1 MEDREERVWSGVN
14 LFKMTNAE
22 LFAGYPFDFENIYL
36 KQGEKTVA
44 TEDGGIVCVKYD
56 FGYEVGL
63 LRPSAT

>member
-1 MEDREERVWSGVN
+1 MEDREERVWSGEN
-14 LFKMTNAE
+14 LVKM
-22 LFAGYPFDFENIYL
+22 LKCWIFSPNIYL

-63 LRPSAT
+63 IHPSAT